1 MNCDAGSSSLAVL
14 VRCELY
20 GELEWGNRDLMELQD
35 IVQIFGLSQL
45 TSSQA
50 GMVGQQENGSPENV
64 IVVVWECKW

>member
-45 TSSQA
+45 ASSQA
-50 GMVGQQENGSPENV
+50 GMVGQ
-64 IVVVWECKW
+64 